1 MDSKKL
7 LCPFFKSNP
16 FPIKQASHAYIH
28 LTKMDIASFHPSS
41 VVPKLAETMLHH
53 LQVDDG
59 LSSSSLRTL
68 LGFYYTLLI
77 FWLLTLFIATG
88 FQIKH
93 RQSQ

>member
-41 VVPKLAETMLHH
+41 VVPKL
-53 LQVDDG
+53 DG
-59 LSSSSLRTL
+59 
-68 LGFYYTLLI
+68 
-77 FWLLTLFIATG
+77 
-88 FQIKH
+88 
-93 RQSQ
+93 